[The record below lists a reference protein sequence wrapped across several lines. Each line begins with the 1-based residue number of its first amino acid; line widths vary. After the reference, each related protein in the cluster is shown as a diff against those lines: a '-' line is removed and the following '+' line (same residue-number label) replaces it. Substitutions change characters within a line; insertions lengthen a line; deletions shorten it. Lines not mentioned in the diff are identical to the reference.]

1 MSTNPHIEIARRKI
15 NLTAAKYDDAVDR
28 LLKLQ
33 IVRAREETRA
43 ARFTLFASAAADS
56 ESERIR
62 LTGYSI
68 GSAGSAAETA
78 AELTDAARALL
89 ALVWEMDAYG
99 LPADPE
105 ILCMAYH
112 IDRANH

>member
-1 MSTNPHIEIARRKI
+1 MSTTNTITETERRKI
-15 NLTAAKYDDAVDR
+15 NLIADKYADAVDR

-33 IVRAREETRA
+33 IARTREETKA
-43 ARFTLFASAAADS
+43 AKFALFAAAADS

-99 LPADPE
+99 LHADPE

-112 IDRANH
+112 ITRANH

>member
-1 MSTNPHIEIARRKI
+1 MSTNITDPFRRKI
-15 NLTAAKYDDAVDR
+15 NLIAEKYDDAVDR

-33 IVRAREETRA
+33 IARGREETRA
-43 ARFTLFASAAADS
+43 AKFALFASAAASDA
-56 ESERIR
+56 ERAR
-62 LTGYSI
+62 F
-68 GSAGSAAETA
+68 SAYAKETRAAAAETF
-78 AELTDAARALL
+78 AELAAAARELIDIAGTM
-89 ALVWEMDAYG
+89 EAYG

>member
-1 MSTNPHIEIARRKI
+1 MSTNITDPFRRKI
-15 NLTAAKYDDAVDR
+15 NLIAAKYDDAVDR

-43 ARFTLFASAAADS
+43 ARFTLFASAAASDA
-56 ESERIR
+56 ERVT

-68 GSAGSAAETA
+68 GARAAAAETA
-78 AELTDAARALL
+78 AELATAARELL
-89 ALVWEMDAYG
+89 AIVGEMDACG
-99 LPADPE
+99 LPADQE

-112 IDRANH
+112 IDRATH

>member
-1 MSTNPHIEIARRKI
+1 MTTNTITETDRRKI
-15 NLTAAKYDDAVDR
+15 NLIADKYADAVDR

-33 IVRAREETRA
+33 IARAREEAKA
-43 ARFTLFASAAADS
+43 AKFALFAAAADS
-56 ESERIR
+56 DAERVR
-62 LTGYSI
+62 LTGYAI
-68 GSAGSAAETA
+68 GARKEASETA

-89 ALVWEMDAYG
+89 AIVWEMDAYG

-112 IDRANH
+112 ITRANH